1 MLNERKIRLMT
12 KLAVFEEKEGK
23 EDIKLVK
30 YYKNDFVRYQLI
42 KTMLSVTLGYALIL
56 IMIAFYKIEFL
67 ITKMI
72 ELDYIAIGKT
82 VLGVYV
88 ILLTVYVLISLIGY
102 SLKFESS
109 RKKINQYMKNLKML
123 RKFYREEDSS
133 K

>member
-23 EDIKLVK
+23 EDIKLIK

-56 IMIAFYKIEFL
+56 IMIVFYKIEFL
-67 ITKMI
+67 ITKII

-88 ILLTVYVLISLIGY
+88 ILLTLYILISLIGY
-102 SLKFESS
+102 SLKFEAS

-123 RKFYREEDSS
+123 RKFYKEEDSS